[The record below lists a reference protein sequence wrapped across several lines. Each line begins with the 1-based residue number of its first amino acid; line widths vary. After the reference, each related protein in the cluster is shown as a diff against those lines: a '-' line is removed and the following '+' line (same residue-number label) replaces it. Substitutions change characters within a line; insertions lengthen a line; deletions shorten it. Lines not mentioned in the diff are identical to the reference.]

1 VSRVENATTVD
12 VYTRVSRVGD
22 REHLTSPED
31 QERDARAFAA
41 SRGLVVG
48 EVFSDLN
55 ESGGTL
61 ERPEFAKVLQRI
73 ESGEAAGVVVAY
85 LSRASRDTAQGLGL
99 LDRITA
105 LGGVLYAP
113 NLPDYTTADGR
124 MLATIQ
130 FAIDTGYLQ
139 RKAAEFESAKAGAIA
154 AGIPVANRAP
164 VGYRRGEDRRLEPNP
179 DTAPIVQAVFERKAA
194 GAGPTE
200 LCRMFETAGVRT
212 SAGSATW
219 SVSAISQLLRNRVY
233 LGELSY
239 GKPPA
244 KGKSPRYVN
253 ATAHEPLID
262 LATFSAAQHPA
273 GPVLRRARSEG
284 GEFSLSGILRCAGC
298 GYAMEPTRTSADRGS
313 KRIYRCKRRHAGG
326 MCPKPAYVTAQR
338 VEDAVSDT
346 YREVLR
352 LALERKFGPDGAV
365 ALSGQPAPELAALED
380 ALQVAERRLAQAMAP
395 EVADAAGD
403 AWAAMIR
410 ARRDDRD
417 AAALALGHAR
427 IEHGTPDVLVTIP
440 EALADWDRA
449 DAATRRL
456 LIAPRFPVI
465 AFKRGVGVLIFP
477 AGAPLPE
484 VPTRGRRA
492 ETPTL
497 RPIEANS
504 RTIVGTG

>member
-1 VSRVENATTVD
+1 MENAKTVD

-48 EVFSDLN
+48 EMFSDLN

-73 ESGEAAGVVVAY
+73 ETGKSGGVVVAY

-113 NLPDYTTADGR
+113 NLPADYTTADGR
-124 MLATIQ
+124 MLTTIQ
-130 FAIDTGYLQ
+130 LAIDTGYLQ

-164 VGYRRGEDRRLEPNP
+164 VGYRRGEDRRLERDP
-179 DTAPIVQAVFERKAA
+179 DTAPVVQAVFERRAA
-194 GAGPTE
+194 GVGPTE
-200 LCRMFETAGVRT
+200 LARVLEAANVTT

-219 SVSAISQLLRNRVY
+219 SVSAVSQLLRNRVY

-239 GKPPA
+239 GKDR
-244 KGKSPRYVN
+244 RYVN
-253 ATAHEPLID
+253 ATAHEPLVD
-262 LATFSAAQHPA
+262 LATFSAAQHPG
-273 GPVLRRARSEG
+273 GPVLRKARSEG
-284 GEFSLSGILRCAGC
+284 GEFSLSGILRCAAC
-298 GYAMEPTRTSADRGS
+298 GYAMEGTRTSADRGRR
-313 KRIYRCKRRHAGG
+313 RIYRCKRRHAGG
-326 MCPKPAYVTAQR
+326 ICPESSSVRAER
-338 VEDAVSDT
+338 VEQAVADT

-365 ALSGQPAPELAALED
+365 TLSGQPAPGLEVFED
-380 ALQVAERRLAQAMAP
+380 ALHLAERRLAAVQAPAMF
-395 EVADAAGD
+395 DAAGD
-403 AWAAMIR
+403 GWPAMVQVATE
-410 ARRDDRD
+410 ARDE
-417 AAALALGHAR
+417 AALALGRAR
-427 IEHGTPDVLVTIP
+427 AEHGTPDVLVTIP
-440 EALADWDRA
+440 EGLAGWDRA
-449 DAATRRL
+449 DASTRRT
-456 LIAPRFPVI
+456 LIAPRFPVV

-492 ETPTL
+492 ETPVL
-497 RPIEANS
+497 RPIEPNS
-504 RTIVGTG
+504 RTIIEAL

>member
-1 VSRVENATTVD
+1 MKNAKTVD

-73 ESGEAAGVVVAY
+73 ETGKSGGVVVAY

-105 LGGVLYAP
+105 LGGELYAP

-164 VGYRRGEDRRLEPNP
+164 VGYRRGEDRRLEPDP
-179 DTAPIVQAVFERKAA
+179 DTSPVVQAVFERRAA

-200 LCRMFETAGVRT
+200 LCRMFEAAGVRT

-233 LGELSY
+233 LGELAY
-239 GKPPA
+239 GKPRLKA
-244 KGKSPRYVN
+244 S
-253 ATAHEPLID
+253 
-262 LATFSAAQHPA
+262 
-273 GPVLRRARSEG
+273 RRATS
-284 GEFSLSGILRCAGC
+284 
-298 GYAMEPTRTSADRGS
+298 TRPHTSR
-313 KRIYRCKRRHAGG
+313 
-326 MCPKPAYVTAQR
+326 
-338 VEDAVSDT
+338 
-346 YREVLR
+346 
-352 LALERKFGPDGAV
+352 
-365 ALSGQPAPELAALED
+365 
-380 ALQVAERRLAQAMAP
+380 
-395 EVADAAGD
+395 
-403 AWAAMIR
+403 
-410 ARRDDRD
+410 
-417 AAALALGHAR
+417 
-427 IEHGTPDVLVTIP
+427 
-440 EALADWDRA
+440 
-449 DAATRRL
+449 
-456 LIAPRFPVI
+456 
-465 AFKRGVGVLIFP
+465 
-477 AGAPLPE
+477 
-484 VPTRGRRA
+484 
-492 ETPTL
+492 
-497 RPIEANS
+497 
-504 RTIVGTG
+504 